1 MNASEWASV
10 VNRTIEAQI
19 ERLIALA
26 PSLAAAFVIILVGC
40 LLAWLASMIVR
51 RIVNAVV
58 ERLSQRAE
66 LQHGLESGGLHSLLP
81 RIAAGVVFWA
91 VVLLFVGAGVE
102 QLGIPAVSALLQEA
116 AYFLPRLL
124 VGLVIVAVGVI
135 GGDLAAQWAAAALS
149 PAGVAQSQVIGRFFQ
164 IVIVAVA
171 LVVAADQ
178 IGIHSTFLMLALS
191 IGMGVTLGGV
201 ALAFALGC
209 GPIVGNIVA
218 AHYVAKRFEKGQH
231 ARIGDSAGAIE
242 EITATFVILKTER
255 GEVQVPA
262 KQFMEQAATIELSPQ
277 QPVAETGAP
286 S

>member
-26 PSLAAAFVIILVGC
+26 PSLAAALVIILAGC
-40 LLAWLASMIVR
+40 LLAWLASMLVR
-51 RIVNAVV
+51 RIVAAVV
-58 ERLSQRAE
+58 TKLSQRAD
-66 LQHGLESGGLHSLLP
+66 LQRGLESGGLHAMLP
-81 RIAAGVVFWA
+81 RIASSVVFWA

-124 VGLVIVAVGVI
+124 VGLVIVAAGMI
-135 GGDLAAQWAAAALS
+135 GGDLAAQWAGAALS
-149 PAGVAQSQVIGRFFQ
+149 PAGVAQSQAIGRVLQ
-164 IVIVAVA
+164 VVVVAVA

-178 IGIHSTFLMLALS
+178 IGIHSTFLMLALA
-191 IGMGVTLGGV
+191 IGLGVTLGGV

-218 AHYVAKRFEKGQH
+218 AHYVAKRFEPGQR
-231 ARIGDSAGAIE
+231 ARIGESSGEIG
-242 EITATFVILKTER
+242 EITATFVVLRTATGEIL
-255 GEVQVPA
+255 VPA
-262 KQFMEQAATIELSPQ
+262 KKFMEEAAAIEASPT
-277 QPVAETGAP
+277 AGER